1 MVCPNCGYNNQ
12 VNNRFCV
19 RCGVDISVP
28 PPPDTPS
35 FESGSSETGRPEPRA
50 PAPGAP
56 PPPPSAPAPAAP
68 NPWGAPQ
75 PPSPYAAPGSPPPPP
90 QYPAPQYPPPQYPPP
105 TYAPPP
111 AGPYGNPTT
120 ASAPPNPFA
129 PPGAYPPPPGAG
141 PYAPYPSYP
150 QSGYPAPSTNGLAI
164 AALVLSIVG
173 WVPCGVGSVVAV
185 ILGFVA
191 RNQIRQSQ
199 GRQGG
204 DGLALAGIILGFVG
218 IALVVFVL
226 VLGVASGSNSST
238 G

>member
-1 MVCPNCGYNNQ
+1 MSDG
-12 VNNRFCV
+12 RHA
-19 RCGVDISVP
+19 
-28 PPPDTPS
+28 
-35 FESGSSETGRPEPRA
+35 TG
-50 PAPGAP
+50 
-56 PPPPSAPAPAAP
+56 
-68 NPWGAPQ
+68 
-75 PPSPYAAPGSPPPPP
+75 
-90 QYPAPQYPPPQYPPP
+90 
-105 TYAPPP
+105 T
-111 AGPYGNPTT
+111 
-120 ASAPPNPFA
+120 
-129 PPGAYPPPPGAG
+129 PGAG

-191 RNQIRQSQ
+191 RSQIRQSQ

-218 IALVVFVL
+218 VAFVVFSL
-226 VLGVASGSNSST
+226 VLSVATGSNSST